1 MVAEPSYDPRQSN
14 EMTDDRVPRSAMLAQ
29 QHAEL
34 TSRPWRQNTAGEDMI
49 PEQSQPSPRLRGSVT
64 GAAGPA
70 PLATTPEPR
79 ATMGD
84 IAEMAANTT
93 IDMAVHASASPSLA
107 KVAGA
112 AAKSL
117 ISCAR
122 RATAVSPEEVA
133 SLVAYDVLE
142 DTEATE
148 EKQET
153 PPKVPTNETLST
165 TVDDTAWRQGVHL
178 RRSKTTGKSSLE
190 ECVSEWHK
198 KRVDAHGRTTTMTA
212 R

>member
-1 MVAEPSYDPRQSN
+1 MAAEHGYDSRQDQ
-14 EMTDDRVPRSAMLAQ
+14 EMTEERVPRSAMLAH

-34 TSRPWRQNTAGEDMI
+34 VSRPWRQNTAGEDMI
-49 PEQSQPSPRLRGSVT
+49 PEQSQPSPRLRGSAT
-64 GAAGPA
+64 GAAGQA
-70 PLATTPEPR
+70 PLATTPESR

-122 RATAVSPEEVA
+122 RATAASPEEVA

-142 DTEATE
+142 DTEVAE
-148 EKQET
+148 
-153 PPKVPTNETLST
+153 
-165 TVDDTAWRQGVHL
+165 
-178 RRSKTTGKSSLE
+178 
-190 ECVSEWHK
+190 
-198 KRVDAHGRTTTMTA
+198 
-212 R
+212 